1 MCDVPSYHY
10 VKIHIF
16 NEIRKIMLKK
26 DCKIFVVISPDTN
39 ERKKM
44 LARLAVKLGFARVPS
59 DAMKI
64 IASDIHTLDLST
76 AYFVLCSDYNFRGAS
91 VTNQRL
97 YEMAAR
103 GLCVAVGVRSLPRE
117 YEFVCQAFFPEDFG

>member
-1 MCDVPSYHY
+1 
-10 VKIHIF
+10 
-16 NEIRKIMLKK
+16 MLKK
-26 DCKIFVVISPDTN
+26 DCKIFVVISPDAN

>member
-1 MCDVPSYHY
+1 
-10 VKIHIF
+10 
-16 NEIRKIMLKK
+16 MLKK
-26 DCKIFVVISPDTN
+26 DCKIFVAVSPDPD

-64 IASDIHTLDLST
+64 IAADLRTVDLST
-76 AYFVLCSDYNFRGAS
+76 AYFVLCANYNFRGAS
-91 VTNQRL
+91 LTNQRL

-117 YEFVCQAFFPEDFG
+117 YEFICQAFFPEDLLSFTI

>member
-1 MCDVPSYHY
+1 
-10 VKIHIF
+10 
-16 NEIRKIMLKK
+16 MLKK

-64 IASDIHTLDLST
+64 ITPDIHTLDLST

-117 YEFVCQAFFPEDFG
+117 YELICQPFFPEDFG